1 MVSEQDIY
9 YEKLSHLNPAKASG
23 PDGIPNWISVFGDN
37 SFMNYAAPVFH
48 YLRGGGKNW
57 TLFERGLYRGF
68 MVVNFAFTTL

>member
-1 MVSEQDIY
+1 MPLTKHVDDHTPEVLVVSEQDIY

-48 YLRGGGKNW
+48 YLRGVGGQK
-57 TLFERGLYRGF
+57 LDLI
-68 MVVNFAFTTL
+68 